1 MTFNPGN
8 DPDVRAR
15 RRADEAD
22 QLRAEMRSAAQ
33 AILDQAAAE
42 GRDHLTPA
50 ESADAERFIQARRI
64 LADDADYLR
73 RSAESHPTPAA
84 AMLAASRGRTSSVAV
99 GRNERTYHLGRDRE
113 AGNGRPGSAFLL
125 DVGRALLG
133 DPLANDRL
141 VRHQREELAD
151 RPALAG
157 LETRSTGTGAFTG
170 FVVPQYLI
178 DMYAPAVAAMR
189 PFADICNHHD
199 LPEKGMT
206 VNLGRITTPTAVGL
220 QSTENTSVTTQDIDD
235 TLLTENVQTAAGSI
249 QVSRQAI
256 DRGVLTEEVTTEDL
270 FKRYATTLDST
281 LINQAAT
288 GLAAISTA
296 QTYANATVNTTAIPA
311 FWKSLIQAQ
320 NTIEGNLLAQAAPS
334 HFVMSSR
341 RWNWATAAISSSWPV
356 ISGTN
361 VPPQSW
367 AAQLTK
373 EYGPKVR
380 AVLPNGMLITVD
392 ANISTI
398 CLGTALTGG
407 TQDQVYA
414 VAANECHLWED
425 PNAPVLIRA
434 EQPAAASLGIL
445 FVAFGYFAYSF
456 RRYTGASVNI
466 NGTGLATPS
475 FA

>member
-1 MTFNPGN
+1 M
-8 DPDVRAR
+8 
-15 RRADEAD
+15 
-22 QLRAEMRSAAQ
+22 
-33 AILDQAAAE
+33 
-42 GRDHLTPA
+42 
-50 ESADAERFIQARRI
+50 
-64 LADDADYLR
+64 
-73 RSAESHPTPAA
+73 
-84 AMLAASRGRTSSVAV
+84 
-99 GRNERTYHLGRDRE
+99 
-113 AGNGRPGSAFLL
+113 
-125 DVGRALLG
+125 
-133 DPLANDRL
+133 
-141 VRHQREELAD
+141 
-151 RPALAG
+151 
-157 LETRSTGTGAFTG
+157 
-170 FVVPQYLI
+170 VPQYLI

-220 QSTENTSVTTQDIDD
+220 QLTENTSVTTQDIDD

-296 QTYANATVNTTAIPA
+296 QTYANATVDTTAIPA